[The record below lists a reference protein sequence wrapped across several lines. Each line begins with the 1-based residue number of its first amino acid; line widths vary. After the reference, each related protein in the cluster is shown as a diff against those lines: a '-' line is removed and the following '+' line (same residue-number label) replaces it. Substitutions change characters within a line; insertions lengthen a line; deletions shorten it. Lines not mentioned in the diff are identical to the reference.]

1 LVKFLTSVIIFAI
14 SIFLVSYL
22 FDLISIDTPTAWIVA
37 SLVLGVL
44 NSVVKP
50 FLVLVTLPLTILT
63 LGLFTLVINGII
75 LFLMAALVSGVEIE
89 SFWRAGLAAFL
100 ITIISAVFNA
110 LISDNHKV
118 RFHIH
123 RRK

>member
-89 SFWRAGLAAFL
+89 SFWRAVLAAFL